1 MSAMEELTVLR
12 QYIEQG
18 RYGDALVFID
28 ELEEMSKEDKINKI
42 FSYALI
48 LLIHLIKKHAE
59 HRTTRSWDF
68 SIAHAVLQIKR
79 TNRRRKAGGV
89 YASPEELKEIL
100 EEAFDLALKKAA
112 LEVFDGSLEEYE
124 LAGQV
129 DKSAIITEAMREC
142 IGQD

>member
-1 MSAMEELTVLR
+1 MEELSVLR

-18 RYGDALVFID
+18 RYSDALLFID

-48 LLIHLIKKHAE
+48 LLIHLIKKHVE
-59 HRTTRSWDF
+59 QRTTRSWDF

-79 TNRRRKAGGV
+79 TNLRRKSGGS
-89 YASPEELKEIL
+89 YASPEELQEIL
-100 EEAFDLALKKAA
+100 EEAFNLALKKAA
-112 LEVFDGSLEEYE
+112 LEVFEGSLGEAE
-124 LAGQV
+124 LGGKV
-129 DKSAIITEAMREC
+129 DKAAIITEAMREL

>member
-1 MSAMEELTVLR
+1 MEELSVLR

-18 RYGDALVFID
+18 RYSDALLFID
-28 ELEEMSKEDKINKI
+28 ELEEMSKEDKLNKI

-59 HRTTRSWDF
+59 QRTTRSWDF
-68 SIAHAVLQIKR
+68 SIDHAVLQIKR

-89 YASPEELKEIL
+89 YASPEELKEVL

-112 LEVFDGSLEEYE
+112 LEAFEGGLDEAE
-124 LAGQV
+124 LAQKV
-129 DKSAIITEAMREC
+129 DKKAIVEEALAEL
-142 IGQD
+142 IEKG

>member
-1 MSAMEELTVLR
+1 MEELSVLR

-18 RYGDALVFID
+18 RYGDALLFID
-28 ELEEMSKEDKINKI
+28 ELEEMSKEDKLNKI

-59 HRTTRSWDF
+59 QRTTRSWDF

-79 TNRRRKAGGV
+79 TNLRRKAGGY
-89 YASPEELKEIL
+89 YATQEELKEVL

-112 LEVFDGSLEEYE
+112 LEVFEGSLDETE
-124 LAGQV
+124 LAGKL
-129 DKSAIITEAMREC
+129 DKAVIIQEAMAELS
-142 IGQD
+142 

>member
-1 MSAMEELTVLR
+1 MEELSVLR

-18 RYGDALVFID
+18 RYHDALLFID
-28 ELEEMSKEDKINKI
+28 ELEEMSKEDKLNKI

-59 HRTTRSWDF
+59 QRTTRSWDF

-79 TNRRRKAGGV
+79 TNLRRKAGSS
-89 YASPEELKEIL
+89 YASPEELQEIL
-100 EEAFDLALKKAA
+100 AEAFDLALKKAA
-112 LEVFDGSLEEYE
+112 LEVFEGGLDETE
-124 LAGQV
+124 LAGKI
-129 DKSAIITEAMREC
+129 DKAAIIKEAMGEL

>member
-1 MSAMEELTVLR
+1 MEELSVLR

-18 RYGDALVFID
+18 RYGDALLFID
-28 ELEEMSKEDKINKI
+28 ELEEMSKEDKLNKI

-59 HRTTRSWDF
+59 QRTTRSWDF

-79 TNRRRKAGGV
+79 TNLRRKAGGF
-89 YASPEELKEIL
+89 YATQEELKEVL

-112 LEVFDGSLEEYE
+112 LEVFEGSLDETE
-124 LAGQV
+124 LAGKL
-129 DKSAIITEAMREC
+129 DKTAIIKEAMGEI

>member
-1 MSAMEELTVLR
+1 MEELSVLR

-18 RYGDALVFID
+18 RYGDALLFID
-28 ELEEMSKEDKINKI
+28 ELEEMSKEDKLNKI

-59 HRTTRSWDF
+59 QRTTRSWDF

-79 TNRRRKAGGV
+79 TNLRRKAGGY
-89 YASPEELKEIL
+89 YATQEELKEVL

-112 LEVFDGSLEEYE
+112 LEVFEGSLDETE
-124 LAGQV
+124 LAGKL
-129 DKSAIITEAMREC
+129 DKADIIQEAMAELS
-142 IGQD
+142 

>member
-1 MSAMEELTVLR
+1 MEELSVLR

-18 RYGDALVFID
+18 RYSDALLFID
-28 ELEEMSKEDKINKI
+28 ELEEMSKEDKLNKI

-59 HRTTRSWDF
+59 ERTTRSWEF
-68 SIAHAVLQIKR
+68 SIDHAVLQIKR

-89 YASPEELKEIL
+89 YASPEELKEVL

-112 LEVFDGSLEEYE
+112 LEVFEGGLDEAE
-124 LAGQV
+124 LAKKV
-129 DKSAIITEAMREC
+129 DKIAIVEEALAQLIEK
-142 IGQD
+142 G